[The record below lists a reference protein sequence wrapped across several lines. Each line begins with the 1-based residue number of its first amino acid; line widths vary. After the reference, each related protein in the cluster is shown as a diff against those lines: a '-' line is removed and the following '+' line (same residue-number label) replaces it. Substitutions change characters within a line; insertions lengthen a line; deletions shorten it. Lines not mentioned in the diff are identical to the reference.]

1 MIAKLKKMT
10 HLFFENTT
18 KIVQYSLFWFAFAVL
33 QVFVLYPLVEL
44 PLWMIILDGFIQ
56 AIIYGLLGILLWS
69 IIKYGNYA
77 ILSIQQQIINYAAL
91 SILTIGIWLGL
102 GFSFMYL
109 IVGNELTILLMPILP
124 IEGFIGLLVYLLITQ
139 QFWLVFQ
146 QNKIVDEAEAI
157 EIQEKA
163 VTSQAIRTEQLER
176 IAVKLGSKI
185 HVVPISEILYL
196 QADGDYVQIF
206 TNEGKY
212 LKEQTLKYFEEHLPE
227 NQFVRVH
234 RSFIVNVE
242 MISRIELYEK
252 QNQMITLKNGV
263 QIKTSP
269 TGYKTLRSVLNL

>member
-1 MIAKLKKMT
+1 
-10 HLFFENTT
+10 
-18 KIVQYSLFWFAFAVL
+18 
-33 QVFVLYPLVEL
+33 
-44 PLWMIILDGFIQ
+44 
-56 AIIYGLLGILLWS
+56 
-69 IIKYGNYA
+69 
-77 ILSIQQQIINYAAL
+77 
-91 SILTIGIWLGL
+91 
-102 GFSFMYL
+102 MYL

-139 QFWLVFQ
+139 QFCLVFQ